1 MFKHM
6 FINDNI
12 MILLKIFKNRSNF
25 EQEAVLLCVQHW
37 TQSRHLPHTILFY
50 F

>member
-6 FINDNI
+6 FINANL
-12 MILLKIFKNRSNF
+12 MILLKIFKNGSNF

-37 TQSRHLPHTILFY
+37 TQPRHLPHTTKINF
-50 F
+50 